1 MVELISGHAPH
12 DRPLEDLRMAGRTL
26 CGSHPRTHTLLTKV
40 VCTQPVLNTCLHW
53 TSTIGGKTTVVRCA
67 AACAQR
73 YYSSSAALPGS
84 MFCNVFAYSTI
95 PILLAANSSR
105 ASRTIYLQLSSF
117 IRYCIIMSL
126 YYYNIRWAI
135 GMLGCTRL
143 TRLHENA

>member
-1 MVELISGHAPH
+1 MGELISGYGPH
-12 DRPLEDLRMAGRTL
+12 DRSPEDLRLAGQTF
-26 CGSHPRTHTLLTKV
+26 CGSHPRTPTLLTKV

-53 TSTIGGKTTVVRCA
+53 TSTIGGGTTVVICA

-73 YYSSSAALPGS
+73 YYSSSVALPGA
-84 MFCNVFAYSTI
+84 MFCSGFADPTN
-95 PILLAANSSR
+95 PIQLAANSSR

-126 YYYNIRWAI
+126 YYYNMRWVI

-143 TRLHENA
+143 SRLHEND